1 MRSSRLCGENSVST
15 SDLDKSIQY
24 IKGVGPKRAQ
34 SLGKLGIHTVK
45 DLLYYFPR
53 TYQDRSR
60 VEEIS
65 NLTDGATAMV
75 KGIVLN
81 IKSFRTRGWKTV
93 FEASIGDGTSLL
105 QIKWFNR
112 PYQSEI
118 FQVDDHVFLY
128 GKVTLYKQ
136 SLQMVNPEYEIASG
150 EDGPAKSAG
159 ILPIYPLTEEM
170 RQVSFRKLVQTVV
183 DEHFHK
189 VEEIFTDDIVSK
201 HKFVP
206 ATYAI
211 KNIHFP
217 DSMDS
222 LEESKRRLKYE
233 EFFLF
238 ETAMA
243 LRKRGIKEV
252 SGYKFRIG
260 KNVENHIYKLFPFE
274 LTKSQQKVIS
284 EINEDMCSER
294 PMNRLLQGDVGSGK
308 TAVAVYALLAAVAN
322 GFQTAFMAP
331 TEILAE
337 QHYRT
342 LSHLLEDADVE
353 ILLLTGGAKTK
364 VKKENIERIKHGDV
378 NLVIGTHALIDKG
391 VEFKKL
397 GLIVIDEQHK
407 FGVMQRT
414 RLRQKGHKRQ
424 PDVLVMTATPIPRSL
439 SLTVFGDLDISTID
453 ELPPGRTPV
462 ETYRVPVKK
471 ENDAYAFIR
480 KEIEKGR
487 QAFVVYP
494 LVDESEKLE
503 LKSATVEAE
512 RLRDEVFTG
521 LNVGL
526 LHGQLKPE
534 LKELIMS
541 DFVNHKYDILVST
554 IVIEVGI
561 DVPNA
566 TVMAIEHA
574 ERFGLAQLHQ
584 LRGRIGRSSHQSY
597 CLLFGI
603 PKSAESRQRLKTMQE
618 TNDGFKIAEEDLKIR
633 GPGEFFG
640 TRQHGLPEF
649 KIGDI
654 INDYDIIKLARA
666 DAFDLVR
673 EGNESKDSKKHMLL
687 KRIMESFKDKLDLIN
702 TG

>member
-1 MRSSRLCGENSVST
+1 MST

-34 SLGKLGIHTVK
+34 SLGRRGIHTVK
-45 DLLYYFPR
+45 DLLYCFPR

-65 NLTDGATAMV
+65 KLTDGTTAMV
-75 KGIVLN
+75 KGIVIN
-81 IKSFRTRGWKTV
+81 IKSFRTRGWKSI
-93 FEASIGDGTSLL
+93 FEASVGDGTSIL
-105 QIKWFNR
+105 QVKWFNR

-128 GKVTLYKQ
+128 GKVSLYKQ
-136 SLQMVNPEYEIASG
+136 SLQMVNPEYEIASEE
-150 EDGPAKSAG
+150 EDSGKSVG
-159 ILPIYPLTEEM
+159 ILPVYSLTEEM
-170 RQVSFRKLVQTVV
+170 KQTSFRKLVKAVV
-183 DEHFHK
+183 DEYFHK
-189 VEEIFTDDIVSK
+189 VEEIFTDDIIK
-201 HKFVP
+201 KRKFVP
-206 ATYAI
+206 ITFAI

-243 LRKRGIKEV
+243 LRKRHIKEV
-252 SGYKFRIG
+252 SGYKFHIG
-260 KNVENHIYKLFPFE
+260 PNVENHIYKLFPFE

-284 EINEDMCSER
+284 EIHEDMCSEK

-308 TAVAVYALLAAVAN
+308 TAVAVYALLSAVAN

-342 LSHLLEDADVE
+342 LSVMLEKAEVK

-364 VKKENIERIKHGDV
+364 IKKGNIERIKQGDID
-378 NLVIGTHALIDKG
+378 LVIGTHALIDKG

-414 RLRQKGHKRQ
+414 RLRRKGNKHQ

-462 ETYRVPVKK
+462 QTYRVTAKK
-471 ENDAYAFIR
+471 ETDAYKFIR

-494 LVDESEKLE
+494 LVDESEKLD

-512 RLRDEVFTG
+512 RLRDEAFAG

-534 LKELIMS
+534 LKDLIMS

-603 PKSAESRQRLKTMQE
+603 QKSTESKHRIKTMLE
-618 TNDGFKIAEEDLKIR
+618 TNDGFKIAEEDLKLR

-640 TRQHGLPEF
+640 TKQHGLPEF

-654 INDYDIIKLARA
+654 INDYTILKLARD
-666 DAFDLVR
+666 DAFKLVK
-673 EGNESKDSKKHMLL
+673 EDQESKSPEKHKLL
-687 KRIMESFKDKLDLIN
+687 KRITELFKDKLDLIN

>member
-1 MRSSRLCGENSVST
+1 
-15 SDLDKSIQY
+15 
-24 IKGVGPKRAQ
+24 
-34 SLGKLGIHTVK
+34 
-45 DLLYYFPR
+45 
-53 TYQDRSR
+53 
-60 VEEIS
+60 
-65 NLTDGATAMV
+65 
-75 KGIVLN
+75 
-81 IKSFRTRGWKTV
+81 
-93 FEASIGDGTSLL
+93 
-105 QIKWFNR
+105 
-112 PYQSEI
+112 
-118 FQVDDHVFLY
+118 
-128 GKVTLYKQ
+128 
-136 SLQMVNPEYEIASG
+136 
-150 EDGPAKSAG
+150 
-159 ILPIYPLTEEM
+159 
-170 RQVSFRKLVQTVV
+170 
-183 DEHFHK
+183 
-189 VEEIFTDDIVSK
+189 
-201 HKFVP
+201 
-206 ATYAI
+206 
-211 KNIHFP
+211 
-217 DSMDS
+217 
-222 LEESKRRLKYE
+222 
-233 EFFLF
+233 
-238 ETAMA
+238 
-243 LRKRGIKEV
+243 
-252 SGYKFRIG
+252 
-260 KNVENHIYKLFPFE
+260 
-274 LTKSQQKVIS
+274 
-284 EINEDMCSER
+284 
-294 PMNRLLQGDVGSGK
+294 
-308 TAVAVYALLAAVAN
+308 VAVYALLAAVAN

-342 LSHLLEDADVE
+342 LSLLLEKAEVK
-353 ILLLTGGAKTK
+353 ILLLTGGAKAK
-364 VKKENIERIKHGDV
+364 IRKENIERIKQGEVD
-378 NLVIGTHALIDKG
+378 LVIGTHALIGKD

-414 RLRQKGHKRQ
+414 QLRQKGHCQ

-439 SLTVFGDLDISTID
+439 SLTVYGDLDISTID

-462 ETYRVPVKK
+462 ETYRVPAKK

-480 KEIEKGR
+480 KEIENGR

-494 LVDESEKLE
+494 LVDESEKLD

-512 RLRDEVFTG
+512 RLRDEVFAG
-521 LNVGL
+521 LNIGL

-597 CLLFGI
+597 CLLFGT
-603 PKSAESRQRLKTMQE
+603 PKSIESRQRIKTMLD
-618 TNDGFKIAEEDLKIR
+618 TNDGFKIAEEDLKLR

-654 INDYDIIKLARA
+654 INDYNIIKLARE
-666 DAFDLVR
+666 DAFELVK
-673 EGNESKDSKKHMLL
+673 EGNKLKDSKKHILL

>member
-1 MRSSRLCGENSVST
+1 MST
-15 SDLDKSIQY
+15 SDLNKSIQY

-34 SLGKLGIHTVK
+34 TFARLGIHTVK

-53 TYQDRSR
+53 THQDRSR

-65 NLTDGATAMV
+65 KLKDGTTSMV
-75 KGIVLN
+75 KGVAFN
-81 IKSFRTRGWKTV
+81 IKSFRTRGWKSV
-93 FEASIGDGTSLL
+93 FEASVGDGTGIL
-105 QIKWFNR
+105 QVKWFNR

-128 GKVTLYKQ
+128 GKVSLYKQ
-136 SLQMVNPEYEIASG
+136 SLQMVNPEYEIASEEDDPG
-150 EDGPAKSAG
+150 ESVG
-159 ILPIYPLTEEM
+159 ILPVYSLTENM
-170 RQVSFRKLVQTVV
+170 RQISFRKLIKTVV
-183 DEHFHK
+183 NEYFHK
-189 VEEIFTDDIVSK
+189 VEEVLTDNIINK
-201 HKFVP
+201 RKFVP
-206 ATYAI
+206 ITFAI
-211 KNIHFP
+211 RNIHFP
-217 DSMDS
+217 DSLDS

-238 ETAMA
+238 QTALA
-243 LRKRGIKEV
+243 LRKQHIKEV

-260 KNVENHIYKLFPFE
+260 SNVENHIYKLFPFK
-274 LTKSQQKVIS
+274 LTESQQNVIRD
-284 EINEDMCSER
+284 IHNDMCSDK

-308 TAVAVYALLAAVAN
+308 TAVAVYALLSAVAN

-337 QHYRT
+337 QHFRT
-342 LSHLLEDADVE
+342 LSVLLEKAQVK

-364 VKKENIERIKHGDV
+364 IRKESIEQIKEGNID
-378 NLVIGTHALIDKG
+378 LVIGTHALIEKD

-414 RLRQKGHKRQ
+414 LLRQKGYRYQ

-439 SLTVFGDLDISTID
+439 SLTVFGDLDISAID
-453 ELPPGRTPV
+453 EMPPGRAQV
-462 ETYRVPVKK
+462 ETYRVTAKK
-471 ENDAYAFIR
+471 EADAYKFIR

-494 LVDESEKLE
+494 LVDESEKLD

-512 RLRDEVFTG
+512 RLRDEVFAG

-534 LKELIMS
+534 LKDLIMS
-541 DFVNHKYDILVST
+541 DFINHKYDILVST

-584 LRGRIGRSSHQSY
+584 LRGRIGRSSHKSY
-597 CLLFGI
+597 CLLFGT
-603 PKSAESRQRLKTMQE
+603 PGSPESRQRIKTMLE
-618 TNDGFKIAEEDLKIR
+618 TNDGFRIAEEDLRLR

-654 INDYDIIKLARA
+654 INDYAILKLARD
-666 DAFDLVR
+666 DAFELVK
-673 EGNESKDSKKHMLL
+673 ENQKLKCSKTQKLL
-687 KRIMESFKDKLDLIN
+687 KMVKERFKDKLDLIN

>member
-1 MRSSRLCGENSVST
+1 MPT

-34 SLGKLGIHTVK
+34 VLGRLGIHTVK

-53 TYQDRSR
+53 SHQDRSR

-65 NLTDGATAMV
+65 NLKDDTISMV
-75 KGIVLN
+75 KGVVFN
-81 IKSFRTRGWKTV
+81 IKSFRTRGWKSI
-93 FEASIGDGTSLL
+93 FEASIGDGTGIL
-105 QIKWFNR
+105 QVKWFNR

-128 GKVTLYKQ
+128 GKVSLYKQ
-136 SLQMVNPEYEIASG
+136 SLQMVNPEYEIASE
-150 EDGPAKSAG
+150 EDGPGKSVG
-159 ILPIYPLTEEM
+159 ILPVYSLAEDM
-170 RQVSFRKLVQTVV
+170 RQISFRKLVKTVV
-183 DEHFHK
+183 DQYSHK
-189 VEEIFTDDIVSK
+189 AEEIFTDDIIK
-201 HKFVP
+201 KRKLVP
-206 ATYAI
+206 ITFAI

-222 LEESKRRLKYE
+222 LEESRRRLKYE

-243 LRKRGIKEV
+243 LRKRSIKEV
-252 SGYKFRIG
+252 SGYKFLIG
-260 KNVENHIYKLFPFE
+260 SNVENHIYKLFPFE
-274 LTKSQQKVIS
+274 LTKSQQKVIR
-284 EINEDMCSER
+284 EIHEDMCSER

-308 TAVAVYALLAAVAN
+308 TAVAVYALLSAVAN

-342 LSHLLEDADVE
+342 FSVLLAKAEVR

-364 VKKENIERIKHGDV
+364 IKKEKIELIKQGDI

-414 RLRQKGHKRQ
+414 RLRQKGGEHQ

-462 ETYRVPVKK
+462 ETYRVTPKK
-471 ENDAYAFIR
+471 ENDAYGFIR

-487 QAFVVYP
+487 QAFVVFP
-494 LVDESEKLE
+494 LVDESEKLD

-534 LKELIMS
+534 LKDLIMS

-566 TVMAIEHA
+566 TVMAIEHS

-603 PKSAESRQRLKTMQE
+603 PRSAESRHRIKTMLE
-618 TNDGFKIAEEDLKIR
+618 TNDGFKIAEEDLKLR

-640 TRQHGLPEF
+640 TKQHGLPEF

-654 INDYDIIKLARA
+654 INDYAILKLARD
-666 DAFDLVR
+666 DAFELVKEDR
-673 EGNESKDSKKHMLL
+673 ESKSSEKNKIL
-687 KRIMESFKDKLDLIN
+687 KRITELFKDKLDLIN

>member
-1 MRSSRLCGENSVST
+1 MST

-34 SLGKLGIHTVK
+34 TLARLGIHTVK
-45 DLLYYFPR
+45 DLLYCFPR

-60 VEEIS
+60 VEKIS
-65 NLTDGATAMV
+65 DLKDGTTAMV
-75 KGIVLN
+75 KGIVIN
-81 IKSFRTRGWKTV
+81 IKSFRTRGWKSI
-93 FEASIGDGTSLL
+93 FEASIGDGTSML
-105 QIKWFNR
+105 QVKWFNR

-128 GKVTLYKQ
+128 GKVSLYKQ
-136 SLQMVNPEYEIASG
+136 TLQMVNPEYEIASE
-150 EDGPAKSAG
+150 EDGQGKSVG
-159 ILPIYPLTEEM
+159 ILPVYPLTEEM
-170 RQVSFRKLVQTVV
+170 RQVSFRKLVKTVV
-183 DEHFHK
+183 DEHYNK
-189 VEEIFTDDIVSK
+189 VEEIFTDDIISK
-201 HKFVP
+201 QKFVP
-206 ATYAI
+206 VTLAI

-217 DSMDS
+217 DSLDS

-260 KNVENHIYKLFPFE
+260 QNVENHIYKLFPFK
-274 LTKSQQKVIS
+274 LTESQQKVIS
-284 EINEDMCSER
+284 EIHEDMCSER

-342 LSHLLEDADVE
+342 LSLMLEQAKVE
-353 ILLLTGGAKTK
+353 ILLLTGGAKAK
-364 VKKENIERIKHGDV
+364 IRKENIERIKQGEID
-378 NLVIGTHALIDKG
+378 LVIGTHALIQQD

-414 RLRQKGHKRQ
+414 RLRQKGHKQQ

-462 ETYRVPVKK
+462 VTYRVPAKK
-471 ENDAYAFIR
+471 ENDAYGFIR
-480 KEIEKGR
+480 KEIDKGR

-494 LVDESEKLE
+494 LVDESEKLD

-512 RLRDEVFTG
+512 SLRDEVFTG

-526 LHGQLKPE
+526 LHGQMKSE
-534 LKELIMS
+534 MKDLIMT
-541 DFVNHKYDILVST
+541 DFINHKYDILVST

-597 CLLFGI
+597 CLLFGT
-603 PKSAESRQRLKTMQE
+603 PKSIESRQRIKTMLE
-618 TNDGFKIAEEDLKIR
+618 TNDGFKIAEEDLRLR

-654 INDYDIIKLARA
+654 INDYALLKMARD
-666 DAFDLVR
+666 DAFELVK
-673 EGNESKDSKKHMLL
+673 EGYKSKSSKKQMLL
-687 KRIMESFKDKLDLIN
+687 KKITESFKGKLDLIN

>member
-1 MRSSRLCGENSVST
+1 MST

-34 SLGKLGIHTVK
+34 SLGRLGIHTVK

-53 TYQDRSR
+53 TYQDRSQ
-60 VEEIS
+60 VEKIS
-65 NLTDGATAMV
+65 NLTDGTTAMV
-75 KGIVLN
+75 KGIVIN
-81 IKSFRTRGWKTV
+81 IKSFRTRGWKSI
-93 FEASIGDGTSLL
+93 FEASVGDGTSML
-105 QIKWFNR
+105 QVKWFNR

-136 SLQMVNPEYEIASG
+136 SLQMVNPEVEIAPG
-150 EDGPAKSAG
+150 EDSPGRSVG
-159 ILPIYPLTEEM
+159 ILPVYSLIEEM
-170 RQVSFRKLVQTVV
+170 KQTSFRKLVKTIV
-183 DEHFHK
+183 DDHYHK
-189 VEEIFTDDIVSK
+189 VEEIFTDDIISK
-201 HKFVP
+201 HKFIPV
-206 ATYAI
+206 TDAI

-222 LEESKRRLKYE
+222 LDESKRRLKYE

-260 KNVENHIYKLFPFE
+260 QNVENHICKLFPFE

-284 EINEDMCSER
+284 EIHEDMCSER

-322 GFQTAFMAP
+322 RFQTAFMAP

-342 LSHLLEDADVE
+342 LSLLLEKAEVK

-364 VKKENIERIKHGDV
+364 IKKENIERIKEGDID
-378 NLVIGTHALIDKG
+378 LVIGTHALIDKG

-414 RLRQKGHKRQ
+414 RLRQKGYNKHM

-471 ENDAYAFIR
+471 ENDAYGFIR
-480 KEIEKGR
+480 KEVEKGR

-494 LVDESEKLE
+494 LVDESEKLD

-512 RLRDEVFTG
+512 KLRDEVFSG

-534 LKELIMS
+534 LKDLIMS

-584 LRGRIGRSSHQSY
+584 LRGRIGRSSHRSY

-603 PKSAESRQRLKTMQE
+603 QKSAESRQRIKTMLE
-618 TNDGFKIAEEDLKIR
+618 TNDGFRIAEEDLKLR

-654 INDYDIIKLARA
+654 INDYNIIKLART
-666 DAFDLVR
+666 DAFDLVK
-673 EGNESKDSKKHMLL
+673 EGRNSKDPKKQILL
-687 KRIMESFKDKLDLIN
+687 KIIMERFKDKLDLIN